1 MHNPLDL
8 LILALATW
16 RLSSLLTYE
25 RGPLWGAST
34 GSVPRGFFERIRAL
48 AKVKHNAAGHPEM
61 WPTTYFGELLT
72 CVWCISPYVALAL
85 ILAYHW
91 GGEVV
96 IWIALPFALSAAA
109 IVINK
114 QVR

>member
-1 MHNPLDL
+1 MRNPLDL

-16 RLSSLLTYE
+16 RLSSLITYE
-25 RGPLWGAST
+25 RGPLWGRM
-34 GSVPRGFFERIRAL
+34 PRGLFERIRGW
-48 AKVKHNAAGHPEM
+48 AKIKHNAAGHPEM

-72 CVWCISPYVALAL
+72 CVWCFSPYVALAW
-85 ILAYHW
+85 ILAYNLGH
-91 GGEVV
+91 EIV